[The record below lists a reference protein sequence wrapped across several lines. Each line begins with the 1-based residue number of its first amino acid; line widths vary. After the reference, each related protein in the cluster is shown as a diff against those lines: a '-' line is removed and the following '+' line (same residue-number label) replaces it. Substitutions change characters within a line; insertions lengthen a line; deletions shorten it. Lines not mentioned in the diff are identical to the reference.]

1 MVLSFYF
8 IILLAENATEIGSL
22 IGESSRVNNPARIAD
37 RLPVRAGA
45 IGSHPHLIERNAF
58 FNMIHSLVD
67 AATWLRVRQHSVIS
81 LIL

>member
-37 RLPVRAGA
+37 RLPVRTGA
-45 IGSHPHLIERNAF
+45 IGSHSHLIERNAF

-67 AATWLRVRQHSVIS
+67 VATWLRVRQHSVIS